1 MTPEVADKLIARSV
15 VDGSCRRWTGAHNSR
30 GYGLVC
36 FDGGSHLVHR
46 VAYELWVGPIPD
58 GLTIDHVRE
67 RGCVHKDCFEPAHL
81 EAVTNAQNTRRSR
94 ERITHCP
101 QGHQYTPEN
110 TITKRVGDGQRRS
123 CRVCA
128 NAARR
133 GRGPQGSRRGRPR
146 AA

>member
-67 RGCVHKDCFEPAHL
+67 RGCVHKDCFEPTHL
-81 EAVTNAQNTRRSR
+81 EAVTNAQNVGRTERATR
-94 ERITHCP
+94 THCKRG
-101 QGHQYTPEN
+101 GHELAGDN
-110 TITKRVGDGQRRS
+110 LIVKRRADGSVERNCRACHNLARS
-123 CRVCA
+123 A
-128 NAARR
+128 SARLA
-133 GRGPQGSRRGRPR
+133 G
-146 AA
+146 